1 MINMARRRRT
11 RRRVYAA
18 RRSPRTRYRTR
29 TVYRR
34 ARRAAGGSMKPIID
48 GALAGIA
55 GQLAGNFMGGFG
67 QPIAHL
73 GIGYFRK
80 NNTLKTLGG
89 IELGSMLGQRVGGMF
104 GGNGTNG
111 GGAY

>member
-1 MINMARRRRT
+1 MINMARRRIT
-11 RRRVYAA
+11 GRRVYAA
-18 RRSPRTRYRTR
+18 RRSPRTR
-29 TVYRR
+29 YRR

-104 GGNGTNG
+104 GGGGTNG
-111 GGAY
+111 GGTY